1 MKKILGFLAL
11 GFLAVN
17 IQSQNLELKDIT
29 SGKYYPKGVRSV
41 VSSQDGESYYLS
53 DDKNTMIVQYS
64 YKTGLPTDTVFNAK
78 TARDCPFDSF
88 QGFVM
93 SPDEKRLLLY
103 NDSESIYRHSF
114 KANYYY
120 YDIRRNLVQKLTKNT
135 GKQSVPTFSRDGR
148 MVAYVLDN
156 NIWLAKFDFDTESQV
171 TKDGVIGKI
180 INGATDWVYEEEFG
194 KTYLMDFS
202 ADNRLLAF
210 VRFDETE
217 VPEYQMQM
225 FNGALYPTLDSFKY
239 PKPGEKNSKVTCQVF
254 DIDAMTT
261 RKLNIPELNTEYIPR
276 IQFLPEGDELA
287 VMALNRDQNILS
299 MYYANARSTVAR
311 LILKEENK
319 RYIDSEL
326 LNTFNFFGNQFV
338 CISEK
343 NGYSHIYLHDNTG
356 VQQKQLTSGNYDVT
370 DLLAVDEKAGLVY
383 FESAEEGALYRS
395 IYKVDI
401 KKGQKTKL
409 STQKG
414 TNVAQFSN
422 SGKYFINRYSNTTTP
437 TLITMHDASGKQLR
451 VLEDNKQL
459 KATLSNVS
467 VPVKEFITVKAQDG
481 TDLNAYII
489 KPVNFNPSQ
498 KYPLVMVQYSGP
510 NSQEVRDRYM
520 VDWTDYLISQGF
532 VVACVD
538 GRGTGARG
546 EEFRKCTYLNLGII
560 ESDDQ
565 IAAAKYFATLSYID
579 KDRIAIWGWSYG
591 GYNVLMCMSRGNG
604 IFKSGVAIAPVTN
617 WKFYDTVYTERF
629 MRTPQQNMDGYN
641 NGSPISL
648 VNQFQGNLLLIHGSA
663 DDNVHFQNTM
673 EYANAMIKAD
683 KQFDMFVFPDR
694 NHSILGAANRTYLYN
709 KVINHLKKSM

>member
-1 MKKILGFLAL
+1 MKKIF
-11 GFLAVN
+11 GFLAVVFLTVN
-17 IQSQNLELKDIT
+17 IYSQSLELKDIVD
-29 SGKYYPKGVRSV
+29 GNYYPNDISSV
-41 VSSQDGESYYLS
+41 VSSQDGNSYYLS
-53 DDKNTMIVQYS
+53 DDKNTMIIQYS
-64 YKTGLPTDTVFNAK
+64 YKTGLPIDTVFNVT
-78 TARDCPFDSF
+78 TARECPFDSF

-103 NDSESIYRHSF
+103 KDSESIYRHSF
-114 KANYYY
+114 KASYYY
-120 YDIRRNLVQKLTKNT
+120 YDIRRNLVQKLTQNE

-148 MVAYVLDN
+148 MVAYVLNN
-156 NIWLAKFDFDTESQV
+156 NIWLAKFDFGTESQV
-171 TKDGVIGKI
+171 TKDGVVGKI

-194 KTYLMDFS
+194 KTFLMDFS

-217 VPEYQMQM
+217 VPEFNMQI
-225 FNGALYPTLDSFKY
+225 FNGSLYPTLESFKY
-239 PKPGEKNSKVTCQVF
+239 PKSGEKNSKVTCQIF

-261 RKLNIPELNTEYIPR
+261 RKLYIPELNTEYIPR

-287 VMALNRDQNILS
+287 VMTLNRDQNILS

-326 LNTFNFFGNQFV
+326 LNTINFFGNQFV
-338 CISEK
+338 YISEK
-343 NGYSHIYLHDNTG
+343 NGYSHIYLYDNTG

-370 DLLAVDEKAGLVY
+370 DLLAVDEKDGLIY

-395 IYKVDI
+395 VYKVDI

-414 TNVAQFSN
+414 TNTAQFSN
-422 SGKYFINRYSNTTTP
+422 NGKYFINKYSNTTTP

-459 KATLSNVS
+459 KVALSKVTI
-467 VPVKEFITVKAQDG
+467 PAKEFITVKAQDG
-481 TDLNAYII
+481 TDLNGYLI

-510 NSQEVRDRYM
+510 NSQLVRDHYM
-520 VDWTDYLISQGF
+520 LDWTDYLTSQGF
-532 VVACVD
+532 IVACVD

-546 EEFRKCTYLNLGII
+546 EEFRKCTYLNLGIV

-565 IAAAKYFATLSYID
+565 IAAAKYFGTLQYID
-579 KDRIAIWGWSYG
+579 KDRIAIWGWSFG
-591 GYNVLMCMSRGNG
+591 GYNVLMSMSRGNG

-617 WKFYDTVYTERF
+617 WKFYDTVYSERF

-641 NGSPISL
+641 NGSPITL

-673 EYANAMIKAD
+673 EYADAMIKAD

-694 NHSILGAANRTYLYN
+694 NHSLLGTSNRIYLYQ